1 MHKLEY
7 AIFIISEFLEK
18 NSEKYKELA
27 KELKNLASVSHNYQE
42 PPPDNDLSEEW
53 MDDLKKRYRQIT

>member
-18 NSEKYKELA
+18 NPEKYKELA
-27 KELKNLASVSHNYQE
+27 KELKNLASASHQYNP
-42 PPPDNDLSEEW
+42 PPPDNDLSEE
-53 MDDLKKRYRQIT
+53 DIHDLKKRYLD